1 MKRPTVKNSF
11 VSALFILLM
20 TRCSQAPQTADEIL
34 ARSVAS
40 HGGEALSRW
49 STLTIKGTVVMADGI
64 DFDAGYLLFAEKP
77 GKLRVERDL
86 TAAKGR
92 LFYEYF
98 MNNGVAWN
106 RFNLIPREGDL
117 NEMERMLNQ
126 CDGIAYYAANADE
139 LILKEDDVV
148 ETVPAYVVQ
157 AVIGEES
164 TDLYFDKESFHLVQ
178 EKFDATTRV
187 FSDFRRFGDV
197 VLAGKVLEITETK
210 NGERRLPITYETVEY
225 DVPIEGWLFEE
236 DMPKGVE

>member
-1 MKRPTVKNSF
+1 
-11 VSALFILLM
+11 LIILSM
-20 TRCSQAPQTADEIL
+20 TACSQTPQTAEEIL

-40 HGGEALSRW
+40 HGGEALSQW
-49 STLTIKGTVVMADGI
+49 TTLAIKGTVVMNDGV

-86 TAAKGR
+86 TADKGR

-117 NEMERMLNQ
+117 SQMERMLNQ
-126 CDGIAYYAANADE
+126 CDGVAYYAAHADE
-139 LILKEDDVV
+139 LILKADDVV
-148 ETVPAYVVQ
+148 EAAPAYVVE
-157 AVIGEES
+157 AVIGEDS
-164 TDLYFDKESFHLVQ
+164 TDLYFDKETFHLVQ
-178 EKFDATTRV
+178 ERYDGTTRI

-197 VLAGKVLEITETK
+197 VLAGRTLEIAETER
-210 NGERRLPITYETVEY
+210 GERRFPITYETVEY

-236 DMPKGVE
+236 DMPKGMD